1 MPRQRKAARV
11 AGNSQ
16 LDALFNQM
24 RQPVGKQFKGRTKTR
39 PNEDRLGLVGSTA
52 NLAFAQDFF
61 SNPAARTGFGTT
73 SLENFTEYPLVR
85 WTLNFWE
92 VVSFF
97 ESSWIARRIVE
108 APAQDIVKTWPKVT
122 SDIDPEDLSRLDR
135 AIRRTATKDK
145 VLDTVIPARL
155 FGGAGALIAVEGQD
169 HELDTPLDL
178 KSVPLGGYKGLIP
191 FDRWSGISPT
201 GDVCDDINRPLDFGK
216 PEFYEV
222 RVKGGE
228 SFKVHSSRILRFTG
242 PKVPEPENS
251 AYQDWGISVLAPVIQ
266 TIKAY
271 DSVSSNALSLTYR
284 ANILGMRVPELEQM
298 LSGLGVN
305 QKTAQNFERR
315 MQKLNEMLDNQ
326 SLVLLGKEGELSQ
339 TQYSF
344 AGLGEMMQMWQ
355 LGVSG
360 AAKMPVTRL
369 WGRTFSGL
377 GQAGDGDERIYEETI
392 STESDVT
399 LRPALEKLYP
409 VICMSELG
417 EVPDDFNLNFPSIRV
432 LDEKEKAELAKT
444 VVDTCVV
451 ALNAGGISIRTFAQ
465 ELKQSSTKTDI
476 FTNITDENIEA
487 LSDKVQQEGEMGE
500 DLFGASEGGLSPS
513 SSPDKALHALAEE
526 RKDRETPTAEA
537 AGAPEGLKPPPKGAV
552 EAHDEVPEGLK
563 PGDRLHIHGKWL
575 TVSEVVVGTKD
586 LFGNPTVQVHFE
598 TGEIIP
604 YQVKARTQDTKP
616 YTPEKIRELATKPI
630 QGKVQSRV
638 VQNRIIR
645 DLAEQGY
652 FYWVAEAEAAKE
664 LGKQSDVVAAEREI
678 SKYRTLL
685 NSAGAKDADGP
696 EAEEL
701 NIHGLPVVI
710 ETHKGETRSGPG
722 WSNVLP
728 YDYGF
733 IRGYQG
739 ADGDSLDAAVG
750 PNPESKWIYVFDQ
763 KQIDSQKFDESKC
776 FFGYDSLGDAVKAF
790 NIGHDKACLVYRDVT
805 PMQIDDFKHWINT
818 ADLTRPAGAVKR

>member
-1 MPRQRKAARV
+1 MPRQRKAAHV
-11 AGNSQ
+11 AGNLQ
-16 LDALFNQM
+16 LDALFNQY
-24 RQPVGKQFKGRTKTR
+24 RQPVGKQFKARTKTTAS
-39 PNEDRLGLVGSTA
+39 EDKLGLIGTTP

-61 SNPAARTGFGTT
+61 SNQAARTGFGTT

-85 WTLNFWE
+85 WSLNFWE

-108 APAQDIVKTWPKVT
+108 APAQDIIKTWPKLT
-122 SDIDPEDLSRLDR
+122 SDISPEDLSRIDQV
-135 AIRRTATKDK
+135 IRKTATKDK
-145 VLDTVIPARL
+145 VLETIIPARL
-155 FGGAGALIAVEGQD
+155 FGGAGALIVIDGQE

-178 KSVPLGGYKGLIP
+178 ESIPLHGYKGLIP
-191 FDRWSGISPT
+191 FDRWAGISTT

-222 RVKGGE
+222 RIKGGD

-284 ANILGMRVPELEQM
+284 ANILGMRVPELEQLM
-298 LSGLGVN
+298 SGLGSN
-305 QKTAQNFERR
+305 QKTAQKFEQR
-315 MQKLNEMLDNQ
+315 MEKLNSMLDNQ
-326 SLVLLGKEGELSQ
+326 SLVLLGKDGELSQ

-392 STESDVT
+392 STEADGT

-417 EVPDDFNLNFPSIRV
+417 EVPEDLGLNFPSIRV

-500 DLFGASEGGLSPS
+500 GLFGGEGGGLSPS
-513 SSPDKALHALAEE
+513 SSPAKALKEE
-526 RKDRETPTAEA
+526 NREGKGAEA
-537 AGAPEGLKPPPKGAV
+537 AAEAPEGSEPPARALRERLKRPLRMMLTAQR
-552 EAHDEVPEGLK
+552 LK
-563 PGDRLHIHGKWL
+563 
-575 TVSEVVVGTKD
+575 S
-586 LFGNPTVQVHFE
+586 
-598 TGEIIP
+598 
-604 YQVKARTQDTKP
+604 
-616 YTPEKIRELATKPI
+616 
-630 QGKVQSRV
+630 
-638 VQNRIIR
+638 
-645 DLAEQGY
+645 
-652 FYWVAEAEAAKE
+652 
-664 LGKQSDVVAAEREI
+664 
-678 SKYRTLL
+678 
-685 NSAGAKDADGP
+685 
-696 EAEEL
+696 
-701 NIHGLPVVI
+701 
-710 ETHKGETRSGPG
+710 
-722 WSNVLP
+722 
-728 YDYGF
+728 
-733 IRGYQG
+733 
-739 ADGDSLDAAVG
+739 
-750 PNPESKWIYVFDQ
+750 
-763 KQIDSQKFDESKC
+763 
-776 FFGYDSLGDAVKAF
+776 
-790 NIGHDKACLVYRDVT
+790 
-805 PMQIDDFKHWINT
+805 
-818 ADLTRPAGAVKR
+818 